1 MVKVIEAKM
10 QGTCG
15 ICRKTYTEGT
25 RIAKDSKTGKWVE
38 ANCLWPDKVNANSV
52 RESSKSKVAASGA
65 GVQPTINSTT
75 PNAPAPMPL
84 TSRQI
89 EDITAEAV
97 QSIRKREELE
107 SLDISELVPLIAEQM
122 AIRRVQKEQEFSLA
136 MSRHIQQIKLDNIR
150 KVKGE

>member
-1 MVKVIEAKM
+1 
-10 QGTCG
+10 
-15 ICRKTYTEGT
+15 
-25 RIAKDSKTGKWVE
+25 
-38 ANCLWPDKVNANSV
+38 
-52 RESSKSKVAASGA
+52 
-65 GVQPTINSTT
+65 
-75 PNAPAPMPL
+75 MPL

-122 AIRRVQKEQEFSLA
+122 AIRRVQKEQEFSVA
-136 MSRHIQQIKLDNIR
+136 MSKHIQQIKLDNIR

>member
-1 MVKVIEAKM
+1 MAKPM
-10 QGTCG
+10 KYKFRCAKCG
-15 ICRKTYTEGT
+15 KEYPANSEGW
-25 RIAKDSKTGKWVE
+25 ISPKSKKIYCKD
-38 ANCLWPDKVNANSV
+38 CLEKSDNPNANSV
-52 RESSKSKVAASGA
+52 RESSKPKVAASGA
-65 GVQPTINSTT
+65 GAPTITNSTT

-107 SLDISELVPLIAEQM
+107 SLDISELIPLIAEQM

-136 MSRHIQQIKLDNIR
+136 MSKHIQQIKLDNIR